1 MRWKFGTA
9 LSLLAYLRL
18 SHSIRIPHDRPG
30 HGDHSCSRSYDAGP
44 GPGVDSYEIGGNGTT
59 YWPYYIFRSAPSNP
73 PVWEINATG
82 KALAPGLVFTTP
94 SDFTAGAVVK
104 QPAPQIFT
112 SEGQLVWSGP
122 TANATNFKWQEF
134 DGAPT
139 LTYWSGVSSAGG
151 NIGHG
156 YGNVTF
162 LNTSYDVQYVICPDL
177 YLIIPGNVSEVC
189 QADLH
194 ESYITERNTLLV
206 SAYNSTPA
214 DLTAVN
220 GSASGQVFDSLFFE
234 IDPKSGG
241 ILFRWSALEHVPVTE
256 SHQPLHGA
264 GNGTVPFD
272 YFHINS
278 VVNIGEYYLVNSRHT
293 WTIYLL
299 DRQGNIVWRFA
310 GDTGGDFG
318 TLPDGGTFRWQHHPR
333 PHNVTDTGFDLS
345 IFNNNNQA
353 LDNSSSHP
361 TDVLVY
367 RLPFQSNNATSPVLR
382 RNLQNSPPLFA
393 DSQGS
398 YQPDLANGNQF
409 VNFGQLPLIKE
420 YGPATDGSDVRW
432 TGRVGPDNLVQLYRS
447 FKQVWHGTPS
457 TPPSL
462 VVLSGSNGTSES
474 KGYVSWNGATDVTG
488 WNVYEG
494 TSEQSLHLVGQVGF
508 KGFETQFDVAC
519 WAEYVQIGAIVN
531 GAEVRQSRV
540 VPKS

>member
-1 MRWKFGTA
+1 MLCTLGY
-9 LSLLAYLRL
+9 LARSYA
-18 SHSIRIPHDRPG
+18 SSIPHHRPE
-30 HGDHSCSRSYDAGP
+30 HGGKDCSRAQGFDL
-44 GPGVDSYEIGGNGTT
+44 GPGVESYEIGGNGTT
-59 YWPYYIFRSAPSNP
+59 YWPFYIFKSAPFNP
-73 PVWEINATG
+73 PFWEINATG
-82 KALAPGLVFTTP
+82 EPLAPGLIFTTP
-94 SDFTAGAVVK
+94 SDFSTAQIVK

-122 TANATNFKWQEF
+122 TVNSTNFKWQYF

-139 LTYWSGVSSAGG
+139 ITFWSGVSSAGG
-151 NIGHG
+151 NTGHG

-162 LNTSYDVQYVICPDL
+162 LDTSYDTQYVVCPDL
-177 YLIIPGNVSEVC
+177 DLVVPGNVTETC
-189 QADLH
+189 QADIH
-194 ESYITERNTLLV
+194 ESYVTDRNTLLV

-220 GSASGQVFDSLFFE
+220 GSADGHVFDCLFFE
-234 IDPKSGG
+234 IDPKSGD
-241 ILFRWSALEHVPVTE
+241 ILFRWSALDHVPVTE
-256 SHQPLHGA
+256 SHEPL
-264 GNGTVPFD
+264 NGTGNATRPFD

-293 WTIYLL
+293 WTVYLL

-318 TLPDGGTFRWQHHPR
+318 ALPEGGTFRWQHHPR
-333 PHNVTDTGFDLS
+333 PHNVTDTSFDLS
-345 IFNNNNQA
+345 LFNNDNQA

-367 RLPFQSNNATSPVLR
+367 HLPFQPNNATPPVLR

-398 YQPDLANGNQF
+398 YQADLANGNQF

-432 TGRVGPDNLVQLYRS
+432 TGRAGPDNLVQLYRS
-447 FKQVWHGTPS
+447 FKKEWHATPS
-457 TPPSL
+457 TLPSL
-462 VVLSGSNGTSES
+462 VVLNGTSTT

-494 TSEQSLHLVGQVGF
+494 ASAQSLHNVGQVGF
-508 KGFETQFDVAC
+508 RGFETQFDVAC
-519 WAEYVQIGAIVN
+519 WAAYVQVGAVVN
-531 GAEVRQSRV
+531 GTEVKRSEV
-540 VPKS
+540 VSTG